1 MRRTRA
7 TAASSSV
14 VVDPAVGERGRERL
28 AVRRGSRQL
37 GIDARDERQPARL
50 AEVRRQSM
58 GRRDHLDA
66 DVVRGDDPVEAP
78 LPAQDPGQ
86 QLGRGMTGHTVDV
99 AVGRHD
105 AGDPGRPD
113 RGFEREQLLVPQ
125 LARADVD
132 RGLVEP
138 ALRESVADHV
148 LAGGDHAVTQ
158 IGTLD
163 RLDVGAA
170 ELRGEVRILAVR
182 LLDPSPAR
190 IARDV
195 KDRRESLP
203 SAGHQHPAADRRGH
217 RGHDVRIEARRGADR
232 LLEARR
238 VGGDEPVEAF
248 LMDDGRDPEPRP
260 LDEIALD
267 RVGGL
272 GNLDRPQV
280 GRAREPGDLADAV
293 GGEGGQPR
301 LVEARTRG
309 RPRTPRTT
317 ELGDLLG
324 AGHPREQVGDAR
336 LDRERRVA
344 VGGLDRRHQPFT
356 DPAVRPP
363 TMCRSA
369 MM

>member
-1 MRRTRA
+1 
-7 TAASSSV
+7 
-14 VVDPAVGERGRERL
+14 
-28 AVRRGSRQL
+28 
-37 GIDARDERQPARL
+37 
-50 AEVRRQSM
+50 M
-58 GRRDHLDA
+58 GRGDHLDA
-66 DVVRGDDPVEAP
+66 DVVRGDDAIEPP
-78 LPAQDPGQ
+78 LATQDPGE
-86 QLGRGMTGHTVDV
+86 QLGRGMTRHPVDV

-113 RGFEREQLLVPQ
+113 GGFEREQLLVPE

-132 RGLVEP
+132 RGLVES

-170 ELRGEVRILAVR
+170 ELRGKVRILAVR

-190 IARDV
+190 IARDI
-195 KDRRESLP
+195 KHRRESLP

-293 GGEGGQPR
+293 LGEGGQPR
-301 LVEARTRG
+301 LVEAG
-309 RPRTPRTT
+309 LGDDLERPERA
-317 ELGDLLG
+317 ELGHLLG
-324 AGHPREQVGDAR
+324 AGHPRQQVGDAR
-336 LDRERRVA
+336 LDRERRIAVA
-344 VGGLDRRHQPFT
+344 GLDRRHQPFT

-363 TMCRSA
+363 TMWRSA
-369 MM
+369 MR